1 MHFHALCWLW
11 HVYDDIC
18 IFSEWFKKLLKLF
31 NAFTDASKQ
40 KMHCDMHQMCYT
52 DKVVSGQNI
61 GGTYD

>member
-1 MHFHALCWLW
+1 MLCVGYGMYMMIF
-11 HVYDDIC
+11 VYSLSD
-18 IFSEWFKKLLKLF
+18 SKKLLKLF